1 MTLPLLYMLY
11 LLNVDSSIASINLL
25 NVPLSTIIW
34 KLYCACESPRDLVK
48 RQALIQ
54 YVQGRA

>member
-1 MTLPLLYMLY
+1 MLY
-11 LLNVDSSIASINLL
+11 LLNLDNSIASIKLL
-25 NVPLSTIIW
+25 NVPLYTTIW
-34 KLYCACESPRDLVK
+34 KLYCACESPRDVVK